1 MSQSTVLLLSCEV
14 FVGVLEELRAF
25 GGGEKWRYF
34 VYFLLLSVKFV
45 EYSLI
50 LQKVKAFFTITTFM
64 FEFCVDN
71 LQHIFDRVV
80 LITDLVRRSQNES
93 NVLFVFSFHS

>member
-14 FVGVLEELRAF
+14 SVGGLEELRAF
-25 GGGEKWRYF
+25 GGGEKWRYCE
-34 VYFLLLSVKFV
+34 YFLLLSAKFV

-50 LQKVKAFFTITTFM
+50 LQKVKAFFTITTLM

>member
-25 GGGEKWRYF
+25 GGGKKWRYC

-64 FEFCVDN
+64 FEFCVE
-71 LQHIFDRVV
+71 H
-80 LITDLVRRSQNES
+80 
-93 NVLFVFSFHS
+93 FVSIASS

>member
-25 GGGEKWRYF
+25 GGGKKWRYC

-64 FEFCVDN
+64 FEFCVD
-71 LQHIFDRVV
+71 RVV
-80 LITDLVRRSQNES
+80 LITDLVRRSQNAS
-93 NVLFVFSFHS
+93 NVLFVSFHSEAY